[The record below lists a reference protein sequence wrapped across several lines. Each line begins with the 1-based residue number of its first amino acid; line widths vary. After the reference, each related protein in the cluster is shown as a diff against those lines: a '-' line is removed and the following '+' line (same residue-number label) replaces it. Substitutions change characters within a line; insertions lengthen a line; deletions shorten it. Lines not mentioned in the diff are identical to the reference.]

1 MKFKPNFISR
11 MRGFSLIELMVAITI
26 GLLIMTAL
34 ITLFLNM
41 SHTNRE
47 MAKTN
52 SQIENGRFAIQL
64 LQNDIVHGG
73 YWGGYVPDF
82 DDLTASTTVAPT
94 GIPTAVPDPCAPVAA
109 DAVGL
114 IAFPLQTYETAT
126 SATCATNKKDNTD
139 VVLIR
144 HAATSTVASCTGT
157 NLCFQASN
165 CASDTDR
172 YKLGEVAT
180 TTFDL
185 KKIDCLVA
193 NPAEIRK
200 LVSDIYWISNDNTL
214 MRKEFKE
221 GAYVAQPLIDGIE
234 GFRIELGRD
243 YISDNNTDIITGR
256 NPPVTGTV
264 NASLQYTKAI
274 KWADE
279 DNRTSPVNRGDG
291 IPDEYIRCPATGC
304 TVDQL
309 INVVSVKI
317 FVLARASEAT
327 LGYKDTKT
335 YSLGT
340 AQTMCSTDSTDT
352 SCDLKVLDP
361 SFKRHVF
368 STTVRLNNVSGRRET
383 P

>member
-1 MKFKPNFISR
+1 MKFSSFYISR
-11 MRGFSLIELMVAITI
+11 NQGFSLIELMVAITL

-34 ITLFLNM
+34 ITLFLDM
-41 SHTNRE
+41 SRTNRE

-52 SQIENGRFAIQL
+52 AQIENGRFAIQL

-73 YWGGYVPDF
+73 FWGGYVPEF
-82 DDLTASTTVAPT
+82 DDLTASTTVAPG
-94 GIPTAVPDPCAPVAA
+94 GIPSTVPDPCSPAAA
-109 DAVGL
+109 DADGL
-114 IAFPLQTYETAT
+114 IALPLQTYEAST
-126 SATCATNKKDNTD
+126 SVTCVIDKKDNTD
-139 VVLIR
+139 IALIR
-144 HAATSTVASCTGT
+144 HAATSEATDCTGT

-165 CASDTDR
+165 CADDSSR
-172 YKLGEVAT
+172 YKLAT
-180 TTFDL
+180 SGFDL
-185 KKIDCLVA
+185 REITCT
-193 NPAEIRK
+193 NPTAIRK
-200 LVSDIYWISNDNTL
+200 LVSNIYWIRNDNTL
-214 MRKEFKE
+214 MRAEFT
-221 GAYVAQPLIDGIE
+221 GAAYDVQPLIDGIE

-243 YISDNNTDIITGR
+243 YISDDNTDIITGR

-291 IPDEYIRCPATGC
+291 IPDEYIRCPASGC

-309 INVVSVKI
+309 INVVSVKVYI
-317 FVLARASEAT
+317 LARASQAT
-327 LGYKDTKT
+327 AGYKDTKT

-368 STTVRLNNVSGRRET
+368 STTVRLNNISGRRET

>member
-1 MKFKPNFISR
+1 MKSKPNFISR

-34 ITLFLNM
+34 ITLFLDM
-41 SHTNRE
+41 SRTNRE

-94 GIPTAVPDPCAPVAA
+94 ASIPAAVPDPCAPAAA

-114 IAFPLQTYETAT
+114 IALPLQTYEAST
-126 SATCATNKKDNTD
+126 SATCATDKKDNTD
-139 VVLIR
+139 IVLIR
-144 HAATSTVASCTGT
+144 HAATSVATDCTGA

-165 CASDTDR
+165 CADDSNR
-172 YKLGEVAT
+172 YILAT
-180 TTFDL
+180 TGFNLREIT
-185 KKIDCLVA
+185 CT
-193 NPAEIRK
+193 NPTEIRK
-200 LVSDIYWISNDNTL
+200 LVSNIYWVSNDNTL
-214 MRKEFKE
+214 MRAEFT
-221 GAYVAQPLIDGIE
+221 GTAYDVQPLIDGIE

-243 YISDNNTDIITGR
+243 YISDDNTDITTGR

-264 NASLQYTKAI
+264 DLDLLYTKAI

-279 DNRTSPVNRGDG
+279 ENRTSPVNRGDG

-340 AQTMCSTDSTDT
+340 AQTICSTDSTDA